1 MLSADERLFHW
12 INDLAGNFAPLDWLM
27 KALANDYLV
36 PVSLCLALLAIWFGG
51 RSFAQRQ
58 RNQLGVMCAA
68 GGMGIADG
76 FVKAVNLGYFRE
88 RPFVEHEANLL
99 FYQPTDSSFPANMV
113 AVAVGIAVGMWL
125 YNRRLGAYFFIVA
138 ALVALARVYVGVHYP
153 VDVLGGAAIGF
164 AGAFVAFGV
173 LHLIAPVVSL
183 ILRLMR
189 ALYLA

>member
-1 MLSADERLFHW
+1 
-12 INDLAGNFAPLDWLM
+12 
-27 KALANDYLV
+27 
-36 PVSLCLALLAIWFGG
+36 VSLSLALLAIWFGG
-51 RSFAQRQ
+51 RSFAQRERYQ
-58 RNQLGVMCAA
+58 RGVMCAA

-88 RPFVEHEANLL
+88 RPFVEHEANML

-138 ALVALARVYVGVHYP
+138 ALVALARIYVGIHYP
-153 VDVLGGAAIGF
+153 LDALGGAAIGF

-173 LHLIAPVVSL
+173 LHLIEPVVGL

-189 ALYLA
+189 AFCLA

>member
-12 INDLAGNFAPLDWLM
+12 INGLAGNSAPLDWLM

-36 PVSLCLALLAIWFGG
+36 PVSLCLALLATWFGG
-51 RSFAQRQ
+51 RSFAQRE
-58 RNQLGVMCAA
+58 RNQLGVICAA

-76 FVKAVNLGYFRE
+76 IVKLVNLGYFRE
-88 RPFVEHEANLL
+88 RPFVEHQANLL
-99 FYQPTDSSFPANMV
+99 FYQPTDSSFPSNIV
-113 AVAVGIAVGMWL
+113 AVAVGIAAGMWF
-125 YNRRLGAYFFIVA
+125 YNRRLGAYFFLVA

-153 VDVLGGAAIGF
+153 ADVLGGAAIGVI
-164 AGAFVAFGV
+164 GASITLGV
-173 LHLIAPVVSL
+173 RHLLAPLISL